1 MSESKRDVLEYL
13 QNPEIL
19 GMSIEDIHAFER
31 RGIDADSLAF
41 NVSQCYDQHLNIS
54 QIWDYF
60 RENFPGVFSLDTPSD
75 FTDVG
80 NAEIVERRNRG
91 KMLFCDALGWL
102 VYNDAVGVWE
112 ADEHAARGKCVDFT
126 DAMFLNASVKYDEAF
141 EKAKEEEFKR
151 AREEKQKPGKIQIPK
166 EIIALY
172 NHAIASRSRH
182 AIDNMLSLCKPAMH
196 VKAKAL
202 DANPYDLNTPG
213 GIVDL
218 RTGQIRPHDPKALCT
233 HMTTVSP
240 SLAGMSIWL
249 DFIDLITCGDAD
261 LAKYLQLNA
270 GMSVVGKVTAEYA
283 VFAIGSGRNGKS
295 TYYGALSNVLGDY
308 AGAIDSDA
316 LIADNRDKRFAFSGI
331 RGKRLVTCGE
341 LEENKKLSTKAL
353 KAISSATD
361 KMLLQQKYKD
371 EEEIE
376 RTFHLTLFTNFLPKV
391 NATDNGTWRRI
402 EVIPFNATMPTGKQ
416 EIKDY
421 AGYLADHAGGAILK
435 WIIDGA
441 VELYKANFN
450 ISLFKPDAVDAA
462 TRHYRES
469 ESWINNF
476 IEDCFEVKKDGFVRA
491 GDLQKIW
498 GIYSRMNNL
507 PARSRA
513 ELTKAL
519 ENNGFTKQ
527 TGGQNKTYW
536 YGLELL
542 EEMKELLERN
552 K

>member
-1 MSESKRDVLEYL
+1 MSETKQISTAYDYL

-19 GMSIEDIHAFER
+19 GMSMEQIHAFER
-31 RGIDADSLAF
+31 RGYTADVVARLVEECCIKNLSIEETWTALKE
-41 NVSQCYDQHLNIS
+41 Q
-54 QIWDYF
+54 
-60 RENFPGVFSLDTPSD
+60 FPEMFTTTTPTD

-91 KMLFCDALGWL
+91 KMLFCDALGWM
-102 VYNDAVGVWE
+102 VYNDALGVWE
-112 ADEHAARGKCVDFT
+112 ADEHAARGKCIDFT
-126 DAMFLNASVKYDEAF
+126 DEMLDRAKALYDEEF
-141 EKAKEEEFKR
+141 QKALNDAKT
-151 AREEKQKPGKIQIPK
+151 GKIQISK
-166 EIIALY
+166 ETASFY
-172 NHAIASRSRH
+172 KHAINSRGRH
-182 AIDNMLSLCKPAMH
+182 AIDNMLSLCKPSMH
-196 VKAKAL
+196 IKAKAF
-202 DANPYDLNTPG
+202 DANPFDLNTPG

-218 RTGQIRPHDPKALCT
+218 RTGAIRPHDPKALCT
-233 HMTTVSP
+233 HRTKYTP
-240 SLAGMSIWL
+240 SIDGLELWL
-249 DFIDLITCGDAD
+249 DFVELITCGDAE

-270 GMSVVGKVTAEYA
+270 GMSVIGKVTAEYA

-316 LIADNRDKRFAFSGI
+316 LIADNKDKRFAFSGI

-376 RTFHLTLFTNFLPKV
+376 RTFHLTLFSNFLPKV

-402 EVIPFNATMPTGKQ
+402 EVVPFNATMPTGKQ

-421 AGYLADHAGGAILK
+421 AGYLAEHAGGAILQ
-435 WIIDGA
+435 WIVDGA
-441 VELYKANFN
+441 VELYKANYN
-450 ISLFKPDAVDAA
+450 ISLFKPDVVDDA
-462 TRHYRES
+462 TKHYRET

-476 IEDCFEVKKDGFVRA
+476 LEDCFEIKPDGCIRA
-491 GDLQKIW
+491 GDLQKLW
-498 GIYSRMNNL
+498 GIYSRMNNM

-513 ELTKAL
+513 EL
-519 ENNGFTKQ
+519 NNAMETRGFIKKSP
-527 TGGQNKTYW
+527 GQNKTFW
-536 YGLELL
+536 YGLELT
-542 EEMKELLERN
+542 EEMKGLLERS

>member
-1 MSESKRDVLEYL
+1 MNTEYRATTAYDYL
-13 QNPEIL
+13 QNPDIL
-19 GMSIEDIHAFER
+19 GMSAEDIHAFER
-31 RGIDADSLAF
+31 RGYSADVLAQI
-41 NVSQCYDQHLNIS
+41 VTDCYTKHLDMQ
-54 QIWDYF
+54 QI
-60 RENFPGVFSLDTPSD
+60 LDTIKEQFPEMFSTTTPTD

-102 VYNDAVGVWE
+102 VYNEISGVWE
-112 ADEHAARGKCVDFT
+112 ADEHAARGKCIEFT
-126 DAMFLNASVKYDEAF
+126 DAMLDHAKQLYDEEF
-141 EKAKEEEFKR
+141 QKALQDATTTKISISKETAAYYK
-151 AREEKQKPGKIQIPK
+151 
-166 EIIALY
+166 
-172 NHAIASRSRH
+172 HAINSRARH
-182 AIDNMLSLCKPAMH
+182 AIDNMLSLCKPSMH
-196 VKAKAL
+196 IKAREL
-202 DANPYDLNTPG
+202 DANPFDLNTPN

-218 RTGQIRPHDPKALCT
+218 RTGNIRQHEPKALCT
-233 HMTTVSP
+233 HQTNYAP
-240 SLAGMSIWL
+240 SDQGLSLWL
-249 DFIDLITCGDAD
+249 DFINLITCGDAE

-270 GMSVVGKVTAEYA
+270 GMSAIGKVTSEYA

-316 LIADNRDKRFAFSGI
+316 LIADGKDRRFAFAGI

-341 LEENKKLSTKAL
+341 LEEGRKLSTKAL
-353 KAISSATD
+353 KFISSATD

-391 NATDNGTWRRI
+391 NATDDGTWRRI
-402 EVIPFNATMPTGKQ
+402 EVIPFKATMPTGEA

-421 AGYLADHAGGAILK
+421 ADYLAKNAGGAILQ
-435 WIIDGA
+435 WVVDGA
-441 VELYKANFN
+441 VELCKHGFN
-450 ISLFKPDAVDAA
+450 IELFRPAAVA
-462 TRHYRES
+462 TATKQYRES
-469 ESWINNF
+469 ESWINGF
-476 IEDCFEVKKDGFVRA
+476 LDDCFEIKKDGFVRA
-491 GDLQKIW
+491 GDLQKMW
-498 GIYSRMNNL
+498 GIYSRMNGT

-513 ELTKAL
+513 ELTQAMEEK
-519 ENNGFTKQ
+519 GFTKQ

-542 EEMKELLERN
+542 EEMKDLLEKN

>member
-1 MSESKRDVLEYL
+1 MEQKDIMKAYEDL

-19 GMSIEDIHAFER
+19 GMSKEDIYAFER
-31 RGIDADSLAF
+31 RGYTADVL
-41 NVSQCYDQHLNIS
+41 VEIVRECCVKKLNI
-54 QIWDYF
+54 QQTWDVI
-60 RENFPGVFSLDTPSD
+60 RTQFPEIFSIDTPSD

-102 VYNDAVGVWE
+102 VYNDTLGVWE
-112 ADEHAARGKCVDFT
+112 ADEHAARGKCIEFT
-126 DAMFLNASVKYDEAF
+126 DVMLDKSKYLYDEEF
-141 EKAKEEEFKR
+141 QKALQE
-151 AREEKQKPGKIQIPK
+151 ASSGKIQISK
-166 EIIALY
+166 ETVAFY
-172 NHAIASRSRH
+172 KHAINSRGRH
-182 AIDNMLSLCKPAMH
+182 AIDNMLSLCKPNMH
-196 VKAKAL
+196 IKAKAL
-202 DANPYDLNTPG
+202 DANPFDLNTPG

-218 RTGQIRPHDPKALCT
+218 RTGEIRAHDPKALCT
-233 HMTTVSP
+233 HRTTVTP
-240 SLAGMSIWL
+240 SMDGMSIWL
-249 DFIDLITCGDAD
+249 DFIDLITCGDTE

-270 GMSVVGKVTAEYA
+270 GMSIIGKVTAEYA

-295 TYYGALSNVLGDY
+295 TYYGALSDVLGDY

-435 WIIDGA
+435 WMIDGA
-441 VELYKANFN
+441 VELYKANYN
-450 ISLFKPDAVDAA
+450 ITAFRPDAVDDA
-462 TRHYRES
+462 TTQYRES

-476 IEDCFEVKKDGFVRA
+476 LEDCFEVKKDGFVRA

>member
-1 MSESKRDVLEYL
+1 MTAYTSDAYDYL
-13 QNPEIL
+13 QNPDIL
-19 GMSIEDIHAFER
+19 GMSAEDIHSFER
-31 RGIDADSLAF
+31 RGYDADVLVHI
-41 NVSQCYDQHLNIS
+41 VSDCCTQHLDIP
-54 QIWDYF
+54 QTWDVIKTQ
-60 RENFPGVFSLDTPSD
+60 FPEMFSTTTPSD

-102 VYNDAVGVWE
+102 VYDDVSGVWV
-112 ADEHAARGKCVDFT
+112 ADEHAARGKCIEFT
-126 DAMFLNASVKYDEAF
+126 DVMLEHAQTLYDEEF
-141 EKAKEEEFKR
+141 QKALQD
-151 AREEKQKPGKIQIPK
+151 ASTTKIQISK
-166 EIIALY
+166 ETTAFY
-172 NHAIASRSRH
+172 KHAINSRARH

-202 DANPYDLNTPG
+202 DANPFDLNTPA

-218 RTGQIRPHDPKALCT
+218 RTGEIRPHDPKALCT
-233 HMTTVSP
+233 HQTNCAP
-240 SLAGMSIWL
+240 SSEGLSLWL
-249 DFIDLITCGDAD
+249 DFVDLITCGDKD
-261 LAKYLQLNA
+261 LAKFLQLNA
-270 GMSVVGKVTAEYA
+270 GMSAIGQVTSEYA
-283 VFAIGSGRNGKS
+283 VFAIGCGRNGKS

-316 LIADNRDKRFAFSGI
+316 LIADGKDRRFAFAGI

-341 LEENKKLSTKAL
+341 LEEGRKLSTKAL
-353 KAISSATD
+353 KFISSSTD

-371 EEEIE
+371 EEEID

-391 NATDNGTWRRI
+391 NATDDGTWRRI
-402 EVIPFNATMPTGKQ
+402 EVIPFNATMPTGEN

-421 AGYLADHAGGAILK
+421 ADHLATNAGGAILR

-441 VELYKANFN
+441 VELCNARFN
-450 ISLFKPDAVDAA
+450 IELFRPDAV
-462 TRHYRES
+462 TRAKQQYRES
-469 ESWINNF
+469 ESWINGF
-476 IEDCFEVKKDGFVRA
+476 LDDCFEVRRDGTVRS
-491 GDLQKIW
+491 GDLQKMW
-498 GIYSRMNNL
+498 GIYSRMNGI

-513 ELTKAL
+513 ELIQAMESK
-519 ENNGFTKQ
+519 GFTKQ

-542 EEMKELLERN
+542 EEMRELLDKN